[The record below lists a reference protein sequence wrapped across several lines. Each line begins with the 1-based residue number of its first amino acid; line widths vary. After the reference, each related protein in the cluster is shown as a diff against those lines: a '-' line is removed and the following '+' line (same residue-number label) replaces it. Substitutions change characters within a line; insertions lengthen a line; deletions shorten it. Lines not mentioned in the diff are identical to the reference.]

1 MDSRQPT
8 AVQKKHNSL
17 YSYQIN
23 TSNPNQCWQRSDLNS
38 YRAPNKFENNE
49 IMRMKNKQRYMG
61 ISQSIDSGGLNSAR
75 GLIKSQQSSIDRSSI
90 QLKHQL
96 NQALFESLKSGASQD
111 DQTILQ
117 KTTNKLDL

>member
-1 MDSRQPT
+1 
-8 AVQKKHNSL
+8 
-17 YSYQIN
+17 
-23 TSNPNQCWQRSDLNS
+23 
-38 YRAPNKFENNE
+38 
-49 IMRMKNKQRYMG
+49 MKNKQRYMG